1 MARIKLLLGLLVA
14 LVGCNTSTS
23 QAAPSLSGTWNIAAP
38 SAWSTFRL
46 TLTQIGNT
54 VSGSAV
60 VQTTTSTALWSNG
73 NYTIHGTAAVDT
85 LALDFGGTSYND
97 GSNLYLYGKVIVAG
111 SLRGTLVFRDASGID
126 HPISQYG
133 ELDRNPTELH
143 FNK

>member
-1 MARIKLLLGLLVA
+1 MARIALALLVVLLG
-14 LVGCNTSTS
+14 CSTPAS
-23 QAAPSLSGTWNIAAP
+23 PGSPSLSGTWNIAAP
-38 SAWSTFRL
+38 SSWSTFRL
-46 TLTQIGNT
+46 TLTQTGNA

-97 GSNLYLYGKVIVAG
+97 GSNLYLYGRTIVAG

-126 HPISQYG
+126 HPVSQYG